1 MTPCFAC
8 GILKKTQRHPHIIRR
23 VFVSADVTKDELTEL
38 GILLKKIFWLQDGTQ
53 HHRTRGRGPESP
65 PPSSSTEWACSAARI
80 PTQRRATHQPLE
92 PLPPAVPTAHY
103 QAGQPWGRPQHHR
116 TKRHPPMKHDFSM
129 FPPPHNHHG
138 GGGIT
143 DECDNGKAIHQ
154 TPRDQPQDKKAIAA
168 AGERRP
174 SNSAGAVASSRCW
187 RCMTGISLCYAAP
200 PMMSSS
206 TLCMP
211 A

>member
-1 MTPCFAC
+1 MVHNTTEPGGGVQNLLRLHPARNGRAQQPEFPPRGGRRTNLWSHFLQRSQRHITRRGSHEDGHNTTEPK
-8 GILKKTQRHPHIIRR
+8 GILPWSMI
-23 VFVSADVTKDELTEL
+23 S
-38 GILLKKIFWLQDGTQ
+38 
-53 HHRTRGRGPESP
+53 
-65 PPSSSTEWACSAARI
+65 ACS
-80 PTQRRATHQPLE
+80 
-92 PLPPAVPTAHY
+92 
-103 QAGQPWGRPQHHR
+103 
-116 TKRHPPMKHDFSM
+116 
-129 FPPPHNHHG
+129 PPHNHHG

-174 SNSAGAVASSRCW
+174 SNSASAVASSRCW